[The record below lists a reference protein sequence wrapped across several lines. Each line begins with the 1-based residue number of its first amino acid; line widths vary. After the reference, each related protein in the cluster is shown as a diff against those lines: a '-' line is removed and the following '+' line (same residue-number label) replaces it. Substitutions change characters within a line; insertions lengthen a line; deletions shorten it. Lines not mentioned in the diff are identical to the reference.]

1 MKNIIKPTLILLLIC
16 VISSAILSVLYS
28 NTKPIIEQN
37 QKENIENA
45 RKAVLPDAV
54 KDKFVAVDVN
64 NVEEGEERF
73 IRDSIMF
80 YKGYNE
86 DGKLVG
92 FTFQTAGQGYSS
104 SAEVKTM
111 VGIDLNMK
119 IEKIT
124 IIQQQETPGL
134 GANCVNP
141 EFTRRFTEK
150 DPAGIKVDKDGGN
163 IESIT
168 GATIT
173 TRAVTNSIRDKFVE
187 LQDDFKKQMQG
198 GGK

>member
-1 MKNIIKPTLILLLIC
+1 MKNIVKPTLILLLIC

-54 KDKFVAVDVN
+54 KDKFLAVDIN
-64 NVEEGEERF
+64 NVEEGKEGF
-73 IRDSIMF
+73 IADSIMF
-80 YKGYNE
+80 YKGYDE
-86 DGKLVG
+86 KGKLIG
-92 FTFQTAGQGYSS
+92 FTFQASGQGYSS

-134 GANCVNP
+134 GANCSNP
-141 EFTRRFTEK
+141 KFAQRFTEK
-150 DPAGIKVDKDGGN
+150 DPAAIKVDKDGGS

-173 TRAVTNSIRDKFVE
+173 TRAVTNSIRNKFVK

-198 GGK
+198 GEK